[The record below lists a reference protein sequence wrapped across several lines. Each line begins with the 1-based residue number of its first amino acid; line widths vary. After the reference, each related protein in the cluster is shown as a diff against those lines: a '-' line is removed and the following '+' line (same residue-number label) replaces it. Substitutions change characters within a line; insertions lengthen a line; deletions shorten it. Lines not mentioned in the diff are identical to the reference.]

1 MHHNPRCLRHE
12 ALPPHSQ
19 PTAYDADAT
28 QPTSLAQ
35 NVRRGQ
41 SNAQRLTAHG
51 AAEA

>member
-1 MHHNPRCLRHE
+1 MASH
-12 ALPPHSQ
+12 PHSQ